1 MSGQCS
7 KQLRGAAGMTDQ
19 EVVNQAMRGFRTCA
33 LSPRL
38 PAEQGNSEFKESPAA
53 RELARVDYCR

>member
-1 MSGQCS
+1 
-7 KQLRGAAGMTDQ
+7 MTDQ